1 VSTYSPSLLNFGN
14 SIFFSSRRDVKRI
27 LLTNDLTERVMQ
39 EAISR
44 NSDLIISYHPPIFS
58 ALKRVTTKTWKERIV
73 QKCLENRIAL
83 FSPHTSW
90 DNAPNGIN
98 EWLARSF
105 PDVQDCQPGPSGGKL
120 VTVAALPLVEAIE
133 RIKRHTGVQDCRVGY
148 AVNGSLDSPIK
159 TVAICAGSGASV
171 LRGVKAD
178 LYLTGE
184 MLHHDV
190 LDANHLGANVI
201 LLNHSNSE
209 RGFLKVFKEIFS
221 RSLNDPS
228 VEIAIAE
235 TDEDPLKTA

>member
-1 VSTYSPSLLNFGN
+1 
-14 SIFFSSRRDVKRI
+14 
-27 LLTNDLTERVMQ
+27 MQ
-39 EAISR
+39 EAIDGQT
-44 NSDLIISYHPPIFS
+44 DLIISYHPPIFS

-90 DNAPNGIN
+90 DNADNGIN
-98 EWLARSF
+98 EWLARAF
-105 PDVQDCQPGPSGGKL
+105 PKVMDIQPGPNGGKL
-120 VTVAALPLVEAIE
+120 VTLNGLRLSEAIE
-133 RIKRHTGVQDCRVGY
+133 RVKRHTGVNDCRIGC
-148 AVNGSLDSPIK
+148 AVNGTLESSVK
-159 TVAICAGSGASV
+159 TVAICAGSGTSV

-190 LDANHLGANVI
+190 LDANHQGVNVI

-209 RGFLKVFKEIFS
+209 RGFLKVFKEKFDQ
-221 RSLNDPS
+221 SLNDSS
-228 VEIAIAE
+228 VEIVISQ